1 VSVISSTDG
10 LLAIHKGIAEAA
22 IISTPLDF
30 KGEEMGLRRLLHMGT
45 ILQIP
50 QAGLATTDESSK
62 RNAAK

>member
-1 VSVISSTDG
+1 MLRPKVIDGRAVSARGRGRAITST
-10 LLAIHKGIAEAA
+10 A
-22 IISTPLDF
+22 LDF
-30 KGEEMGLRRLLHMGT
+30 EGEEMGLKRLLHMGT